1 MNSWI
6 KLDQSFNKLEKR
18 NDRNKRM
25 RRDITTANIEDDSSQ
40 ENTDLNFSSSSAK
53 KRKLQPLEN
62 CTIENPVDSSDE
74 CSDVDYNPD
83 GGQLPNTEKRKIK
96 QTLPFVSSTA
106 LTNPPSAS
114 HSTSTNNSHSWKSWM
129 AIPKLKEN
137 VSCQIEESLTDDSDP
152 ATPPGSS
159 SSTPDTIIDESST
172 DSSQIAQQQETMIET
187 QESITPPVA
196 PFIAT
201 TTNPPKKRKVR
212 MVKGGMAERL
222 KKSLSQAKSNLL
234 YWHHH
239 RSAELISPGTIVTVD
254 RVENTYGRILI
265 HTKVND
271 EDTIFSLCSR
281 SVEVHEG
288 DTIEVQFDLDRSHK
302 TDTHVLY
309 SYVDKVL
316 PINEKTA

>member
-6 KLDQSFNKLEKR
+6 KLDQSFSKLEKR
-18 NDRNKRM
+18 TDRNKRM
-25 RRDITTANIEDDSSQ
+25 RRDTVTVNIEDDSSQ
-40 ENTDLNFSSSSAK
+40 EHTDLNFSSSSAK
-53 KRKLQPLEN
+53 KRQLKPLEN
-62 CTIENPVDSSDE
+62 CTIVNPVDSSDE

-83 GGQLPNTEKRKIK
+83 GGQLPNAEKRKIK
-96 QTLPFVSSTA
+96 PKLPFVASTA
-106 LTNPPSAS
+106 LTHPPSAN
-114 HSTSTNNSHSWKSWM
+114 HSTSTNNLLSWKTSM
-129 AIPKLKEN
+129 DNPKLNEN
-137 VSCQIEESLTDDSDP
+137 VSCQIEDSLTDDSDP
-152 ATPPGSS
+152 A
-159 SSTPDTIIDESST
+159 STPDTIIDESST
-172 DSSQIAQQQETMIET
+172 DSSVMQSQIAQQQETMIET

-196 PFIAT
+196 PYIAT

-212 MVKGGMAERL
+212 MVKDGMAERL

-239 RSAELISPGTIVTVD
+239 RSAELVSPGTIVTVD

-265 HTKVND
+265 HAKVND

-281 SVEVHEG
+281 SLEVREG
-288 DTIEVQFDLDRSHK
+288 DTIEVQFDVDRSHK

-316 PINEKTA
+316 PINNRTA